1 MVITPKPVEETMKL
15 SDTKQQFSSVINRVA
30 KGEANVIVEKSG
42 LPVAVIVAVDE
53 YRRMPVVEP
62 EIQGETLYQ
71 LVEQG
76 VFDLDDLSDD
86 EVLDFSVFAVRQ
98 SRWQMA
104 ANELVKER
112 TAARRAI
119 GEDVSERD
127 TRVEFVQAMR
137 EVRAAY
143 IAAIARHQ

>member
-1 MVITPKPVEETMKL
+1 MAITPKPVEETMKL

-30 KGEANVIVEKSG
+30 IGEANVIVEKSG

-53 YRRMPVVEP
+53 YRKMPVAEP
-62 EIQGETLYQ
+62 EIQGEILYQ

-98 SRWQMA
+98 SRWQTA

-112 TAARRAI
+112 TAARLAL
-119 GEDVSERD
+119 GEDGPERD
-127 TRVEFVQAMR
+127 TREAFVQAMR